1 MYKHIIRISA
11 VLKAL
16 ETANQ
21 KLNNSH
27 LIFPNKLDFDFCYNL
42 GILITNSTSIKNFVI
57 SKEIVVKAKDL
68 VEYCYLNFLAL
79 ASFQFLPYSTLNEA
93 FRSIHYED
101 IKIITSESFLS
112 INKGSIEYIRRVML
126 AHHARYDEKRI
137 AHGSLS
143 KSLEK
148 ITQCVLNALFDFVQ
162 NGLNDKH
169 HHTPL
174 FVKFFLI

>member
-1 MYKHIIRISA
+1 MDLFSG
-11 VLKAL
+11 
-16 ETANQ
+16 
-21 KLNNSH
+21 KL
-27 LIFPNKLDFDFCYNL
+27 I
-42 GILITNSTSIKNFVI
+42 
-57 SKEIVVKAKDL
+57 
-68 VEYCYLNFLAL
+68 
-79 ASFQFLPYSTLNEA
+79 
-93 FRSIHYED
+93 RSIHYED

-112 INKGSIEYIRRVML
+112 INKGSIEYIRRVMQ